1 MKKILNVAL
10 LFLLCCGAVSCDLNK
25 YPSSALAESEGFLT
39 FNDATEFRRG
49 FYALTRSCF
58 GSTIVVPINIQAEG
72 INTTIANGGQL
83 SFQYNWNMS
92 DNDQYVEGIWA
103 NFYSTVFQLNYFLT
117 KANELIEKD
126 NNLPEFDENKMTPA
140 QLSQLNLFMAEAYF
154 FRALINRET
163 AIFYCEDYDPATA
176 ADALGIV
183 ISESADV
190 TARLPRV
197 SLEETYAKINEDLDR
212 AQATIESYYAA
223 NSTVANYITPA
234 TVKAFKAKVLL
245 DTHQYQEC
253 AALCE
258 ELVLAY
264 PLIANDA
271 DFRSMWQNDRGSEII
286 FQFYASATEGATS
299 NGGMFLTDPYQQ
311 GMNYEPYFVPS
322 QWILDQYDSRDIRKG
337 AYFGLKSTR
346 MGTNNYDLYL
356 ITKYPGNPA
365 YNSNSS
371 VNSLLHNVR
380 LYRSADF
387 QLMAAECYANLNDL
401 AKANNALK
409 TLMNARMVAGNSTYT
424 YEDYSSID
432 DVTTAI
438 RNERFKELYM
448 EGNRIADLKR
458 WNLPMSRLAQ
468 DPQNSETVNSN
479 GIYLEIPADDYRFVW
494 PIPQSETSQNN
505 QLKNQQNRGW

>member
-25 YPSSALAESEGFLT
+25 YPSDALVESEGFLT

-49 FYALTRSCF
+49 FYAVTRSCL
-58 GSTIVVPINIQAEG
+58 GSTIVVPINIEAEG
-72 INTTIANGGQL
+72 INPTIANGGQL
-83 SFQYNWNMS
+83 TMQYNWNLS
-92 DNDQYVEGIWA
+92 DNDQYIEALWT
-103 NFYSTVFQLNYFLT
+103 NFYSSVFELNYFLS

-126 NNLPEFDENKMTPA
+126 SALDEFDENKMSPKE
-140 QLSQLNLFMAEAYF
+140 LEQLNLFIAEARF
-154 FRALINRET
+154 FRALLNRET

-176 ADALGIV
+176 ANTLGII

-190 TARLPRV
+190 SARLPRV
-197 SLEETYAKINEDLDR
+197 SLEETYAKINEDLDF
-212 AQATIESYYAA
+212 AQPIIDSYYAA

-245 DTHQYQEC
+245 DTHKYEEC

-286 FQFYASATEGATS
+286 FQFYASATEGGTS

-311 GMNYEPYFVPS
+311 GITYEPLYVPS

-337 AYFGLKSTR
+337 AYFGLKNTR
-346 MGTNNYDLYL
+346 LGTGNYDLYL
-356 ITKYPGNPA
+356 LTKYPGNPA
-365 YNSNSS
+365 YNATASA
-371 VNSLLHNVR
+371 NSLLHNVR

-401 AKANNALK
+401 NKANNALK
-409 TLMNARMVAGNSTYT
+409 ALMNARMVAGNSDYSYT
-424 YEDYSSID
+424 DYSSID

-438 RNERFKELYM
+438 RNERFKELFM

-468 DPQNSETVNSN
+468 DPQNVETVSPN
-479 GIYLEIPADDYRFVW
+479 GLYLEIPAGDYRFVW
-494 PIPQSETSQNN
+494 PIPQSETSQNHAI
-505 QLKNQQNRGW
+505 KDQQNKGW